1 MCFYIVLMSKD
12 KQFITQNAFIYAGE
26 KIHLKA
32 QFAEKDKYVFK
43 ILIVIKERDTV
54 VYSVEYRC
62 SYT

>member
-32 QFAEKDKYVFK
+32 QFVFK